1 MPDAVSVTDAFVVD
15 EEVDAGAVDDA
26 AHDEPGSSPCGQCVN
41 QRANGNKREP
51 AHQHVEQHGDDAGAP
66 AQRELL
72 SNAECSKSPTDA
84 EQRPT
89 PRSAQRHER
98 KRRVA
103 SRNQQID
110 RGMVA
115 FLEDGFQA
123 RTAHAVVKRGD
134 RIEQAQH
141 RTIYAETDD
150 FVGISVESTYRDQRG
165 KPGHRQDRTDKM

>member
-72 SNAECSKSPTDA
+72 SNAECSKPPLEISWGYRTDNN
-84 EQRPT
+84 E
-89 PRSAQRHER
+89 SGL
-98 KRRVA
+98 
-103 SRNQQID
+103 S
-110 RGMVA
+110 
-115 FLEDGFQA
+115 
-123 RTAHAVVKRGD
+123 
-134 RIEQAQH
+134 
-141 RTIYAETDD
+141 DD
-150 FVGISVESTYRDQRG
+150 FHYPAR
-165 KPGHRQDRTDKM
+165 